1 MARSRTPVHRFSNRR
16 RPLLTVALVFVVI
29 LLLRLADQLLPPS
42 PPDVIQTGVYPVDR
56 VVDGDTLLLVGGA
69 RVRLIGSDTPETV
82 KPDHPAE
89 PFGHEATAFT
99 ERFIAEGNGDVR
111 LEFDGP
117 SKDQYDRFLATV
129 WVGDRM
135 LNEELLRA
143 GLARF
148 RSEFRFSPPLKDRL
162 RRAEEEA
169 KNAKRGI
176 HGPLPSPAP
185 RR

>member
-1 MARSRTPVHRFSNRR
+1 MARRRTPVHRFSNRR
-16 RPLLTVALVFVVI
+16 RQLLTVALVLVAV

-42 PPDVIQTGVYPVDR
+42 TPDAIQTGIYPVER
-56 VVDGDTLLLVGGA
+56 VVDGDTLLLVCGE

-99 ERFIAEGNGDVR
+99 AQFVAEGNGDVR

-117 SKDQYDRFLATV
+117 RKDQYDRFLATV

-143 GLARF
+143 GLARL
-148 RSEFRFSPPLKDRL
+148 RSEFRFSPPLKARL

-169 KNAKRGI
+169 RNAQRGI

>member
-1 MARSRTPVHRFSNRR
+1 MARRRTPVYRFSNRR
-16 RPLLTVALVFVVI
+16 RQLLTVVMVLAAVV
-29 LLLRLADQLLPPS
+29 LLRLADHLLPPS
-42 PPDVIQTGVYPVDR
+42 PPAQLQFGVYQVER
-56 VVDGDTLLLVGGA
+56 VVDGDTLLLAGGA
-69 RVRLIGSDTPETV
+69 RVRLIGVDTPETV
-82 KPDHPAE
+82 KPDHPVE

-99 ERFIAEGNGDVR
+99 ERFVADGNGEVR

-117 SKDQYDRFLATV
+117 RKDRYDRFLATV

-143 GLARF
+143 GLARL
-148 RSEFRFSPPLKDRL
+148 RSEFRFSPPLKSRL
-162 RRAEEEA
+162 RRAEQEA
-169 KNAKRGI
+169 KNVQRGI